1 MQTLL
6 SMKNI
11 GKTMAKKLQ
20 SVGID
25 SAESLCEMGAEEAF
39 VRLKEKYPSMCAV
52 FLYTLEGAIT
62 NTEHHKLPDSRRQ
75 ELKTFSDSLKAR

>member
-1 MQTLL
+1 MQTLI

-11 GKTMAKKLQ
+11 GKTMAEKLQ

-62 NTEHHKLPDSRRQ
+62 NTEHHKLPDSRKQ
-75 ELKTFSDSLKAR
+75 ELKAFNDSLEAK

>member
-20 SVGID
+20 SVGLD
-25 SAESLCEMGAEEAF
+25 SAESLCKMGAEEAF

-75 ELKTFSDSLKAR
+75 ELKAFSDSLKAR